1 MDDKQIIDTYHGLS
15 RIEDQ
20 FRIMKGDLQTRPLY
34 VNTPSHI
41 KAHLLTCMISLVVL
55 RIIQN
60 KIVEFK
66 NKTNKKHDNRWSMG
80 LSGYRIQEALNKWTV
95 EALDKNY
102 YRFNDIDD
110 PDLKLIL
117 DSFNIKIE
125 KDLYTKMGLK
135 NIKTSIKIIQ

>member
-1 MDDKQIIDTYHGLS
+1 
-15 RIEDQ
+15 
-20 FRIMKGDLQTRPLY
+20 
-34 VNTPSHI
+34 
-41 KAHLLTCMISLVVL
+41 
-55 RIIQN
+55 
-60 KIVEFK
+60 
-66 NKTNKKHDNRWSMG
+66 MG